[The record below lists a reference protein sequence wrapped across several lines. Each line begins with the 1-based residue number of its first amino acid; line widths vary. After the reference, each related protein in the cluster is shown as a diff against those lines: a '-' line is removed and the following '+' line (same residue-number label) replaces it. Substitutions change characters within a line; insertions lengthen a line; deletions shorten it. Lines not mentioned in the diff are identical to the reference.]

1 MPRPATY
8 ASPAA
13 KQAAYRRRKQWQQVV
28 AHHEAQAQQHIHTL
42 GRLPVLQSSAMQEQ
56 RKLQQEAKERDM
68 LDALWVLQ
76 TLIADY
82 GYAAVYTEV
91 LQHVLPP
98 LDTGREVAW

>member
-1 MPRPATY
+1 MPRPPTY

-28 AHHEAQAQQHIHTL
+28 AHQEAQAQQHLHTL
-42 GRLPVLQSSAMQEQ
+42 GRLPVLQSSATKAQ
-56 RKLQQEAKERDM
+56 RKLAQEAQERDM

-82 GYAAVYTEV
+82 GYAAVYTDV
-91 LQHVLPP
+91 LQHVMPP
-98 LDTGREVAW
+98 LDTGREVSW